1 MAYRSEIELALDEM
15 ISDETGMRFQGIAVI
30 HAQQKWPQLMACERK
45 KDGGLDAH
53 ADGASQPDGKGIGL
67 ACSIRASLKKL
78 GDDAE
83 QVKKHHPDVKLLIF
97 STAEKVSEYEKH
109 SWGKKILEKFGLQL
123 DVVSREEFIS
133 WLRAPMQADI
143 CRELGI
149 APSMGQDLEPA
160 FERAQKAA
168 QEIAGDWDRARAYQK
183 PWRPVINLSAFKLDE
198 DGNRAEAITTDSLG
212 ASLGE
217 RQRIILE
224 APAGSGKTTTLVQFA
239 QRVLST
245 GGLAFLVDLPGWV
258 SSHKEILDYV
268 AGYPPFA
275 ADGLDANL
283 LSKLRGRLPLTF
295 LLNGWNEV
303 SIASVEEADIALR
316 GLVQRFP
323 AAIIIVATRTHRH
336 TPPLDG
342 ALRVELSPLGRAQRN
357 EYLDLVLGNTANGLK
372 AKLDSNRVLHSITR
386 TPLILA
392 EVADLYRSGKNIPPT
407 KLGVLAAVMD
417 AVEQPTEHRVS
428 LRQAPLWGHAVDYL
442 RALSMT
448 MTSRG
453 ETELGASDARNE
465 VNSVSDA
472 LRTAGH
478 ITSVPQPDEILAELS
493 KRHVLVQSHGRDSA
507 FRFQHQ
513 QYQEFYAAG
522 ALKTRLLELLQSKNP
537 KKEKAFQKW
546 YVNEPR
552 WEEALLML
560 AEDIGGRGEEKPIVE
575 AGAELVRL
583 ALEVDPI
590 FTGALARRCG
600 PAIWSEVRNEIGVL
614 LRAWYDAP
622 DPNHK
627 RCALAAMLATG
638 SDDFKDIVVPLL
650 TSSNDQFR
658 LAVYHSGAEFLPSS
672 LGPDWSEIVHGWPE
686 DARLEFVLELADDPW
701 LSDKVEQFA
710 LSDPSAK
717 VKWNVARRLS
727 WYGYTERVEKLLMPL
742 DDAAFR
748 EAARSLD
755 PDEIPQSQWP
765 RVVAVYEQI
774 HKEASDPFERL
785 RLLHVLQTFGGTKIV
800 ERMKT
805 ELDGLGPD
813 QLKPGDN
820 QGQIRWA
827 LDELQKSDPKWV
839 SEWAIRKVLDKSIW
853 FGASQGLI
861 TQISDEEREALY
873 ARFRAEVLDQAE
885 QQRLSRVLVS
895 VMDPRFAARVFGT
908 ACEIRAELLYPPVHD
923 QAKWN
928 LFRQVEDL
936 LRPISPAVLLEG
948 ISEKLDKPPEVVELD
963 ILTDTLPA
971 TNISKP
977 DVRSSISE
985 EMRLK
990 LRTYLKRGAKLGADP
1005 DGLPASTRAHLAQLL
1020 ANVGEPE
1027 DLEDI
1032 RRLIE
1037 ADSVRFEKVQ
1047 AARMKGDRSH
1057 DETGYG
1063 FLYLEAVTMVDPTEA
1078 DGVVLELIR
1087 SQQYEHVLSQRLPFL
1102 ARKNKGQP
1110 GFGTNRMD
1118 FKKIWRSRAGEP
1130 DERFVEERRSRFADA
1145 LREQMGR
1152 IKTEREGATD
1162 KRPFDYRLKILGG
1175 ALAALDGRRSTKLV
1189 LELMELPGPWDG
1201 WTKVGALESLLS
1213 WGVRLGLEEVLRI
1226 LDPVIQELRA
1236 AGIYSDNQN
1245 AWLFAR
1251 CLSVMAFVEQPAA
1264 GVAKIRALI
1273 SELRFRPYELDGVVA
1288 ALGASRCDDAI
1299 DVLMEFAGVDGKG
1312 VEAIGESWI
1321 KAIATLEG
1329 TRSSEILL
1337 SFVDPNSKVFNRDFF
1352 PDHRYGDLLARLLA
1366 ERAVK
1371 DKVLK
1376 GKLGELANGG
1386 LPAAKRMLLAKVF
1399 SQFDGEDNRVEG
1411 LCILRDDG
1419 SGIPYELFRSME
1431 EAFLERRP
1439 YGPGSGTVTLVPR
1452 GSNALRNRL
1461 FEMSLKDPLRK
1472 RSAFAL
1478 LGQIEVWRLEYGR
1491 PEDEPRHPA
1500 IESDVPW
1507 PLLPS

>member
-1 MAYRSEIELALDEM
+1 MAYRSEIKLALDEM
-15 ISDETGMRFQGIAVI
+15 ISDETGMRFQGLTVI
-30 HAQQKWPQLMACERK
+30 HAQQKWPQLVACERK

-53 ADGASQPDGKGIGL
+53 ADGASQRDGKGIGL
-67 ACSIRASLKKL
+67 ACSIRASFKKL
-78 GDDAE
+78 SDDAE
-83 QVKKHHPDVKLLIF
+83 QVKRHHPDVQLLIF
-97 STAEKVSEYEKH
+97 STAEKVSEYEKELW
-109 SWGKKILEKFGLQL
+109 SRKILEKFGLQL
-123 DVVSREEFIS
+123 VVVSREEFIS
-133 WLRAPMQADI
+133 WLRAPAQSEI

-149 APSMGQDLEPA
+149 APAMGQDLEPA

-168 QEIAGDWDRARAYQK
+168 QEIARDWDRAYRK

-198 DGNRAEAITTDSLG
+198 HGNRIEAITTDSLG

-239 QRVLST
+239 QRALSA
-245 GGLAFLVDLPGWV
+245 GALAFLVDLPKWV
-258 SSHKEILDYV
+258 SSHKNILPFI
-268 AGYPPFA
+268 AEYPAFTA
-275 ADGLDANL
+275 NGLDATL
-283 LSKLRGRLPLTF
+283 LSKLRSELPLTF

-303 SIASVEEADIALR
+303 SITSVEEADIALR
-316 GLVQRFP
+316 DLARSFP
-323 AAIIIVATRTHRH
+323 AAIIIVATRTHRL

-342 ALRVELSPLGRAQRN
+342 ALRVEISALGRAQRN
-357 EYLDLVLGNTANGLK
+357 EYLDLALGKTANGLK
-372 AKLDSNRVLHSITR
+372 AMLDSNRVLHYITR

-392 EVADLYRSGKNIPPT
+392 EVADLYRSGKDIPPT

-417 AVEQPTEHRVS
+417 AIEQSTEHRVS
-428 LRQAPLWGHAVDYL
+428 LQQAPLWGHSVDYL
-442 RALSMT
+442 RALSMA
-448 MTSRG
+448 MTARG
-453 ETELGASDARNE
+453 QIELGAPDARD
-465 VNSVSDA
+465 VINSVSAA

-478 ITSVPQPDEILAELS
+478 ITSVPQPDEILNELS
-493 KRHVLVQSHGRDSA
+493 KRHVLVPTHGREIS

-513 QYQEFYAAG
+513 QYQEFFACG
-522 ALKTRLLELLQSKNP
+522 ALKMRLLEPVQGKGPN
-537 KKEKAFQKW
+537 KDRAFQKS

-552 WEEALLML
+552 WEESLLML
-560 AEDIGGRGEEKPIVE
+560 AEDIGGRGKEKPIFE
-575 AGAELVRL
+575 AGAKLVRL

-590 FTGALARRCG
+590 FAGELARRCG
-600 PAIWSEVRNEIGVL
+600 PAIWSEVRNEIGVA
-614 LRAWYDAP
+614 LRAWYDVP

-627 RCALAAMLATG
+627 QCALAAMLATG

-650 TSSNDQFR
+650 TSSKDEFR

-672 LGPDWSEIVHGWPE
+672 LGPNWSDIVHGWPE
-686 DARLEFVLELADDPW
+686 DARLEFVLQLADDPW

-727 WYGYTERVEKLLMPL
+727 WYGYTEKVEQLLTPL

-748 EAARSLD
+748 EAARSLH

-800 ERMKT
+800 ERMKA

-839 SEWAIRKVLDKSIW
+839 SEWAMRKVLDKSIW

-861 TQISDEEREALY
+861 TQVSDEEREALY
-873 ARFRAEVLDQAE
+873 SRFRTEVLDQAE
-885 QQRLSRVLVS
+885 QQRVLRVLVS
-895 VMDPRFAARVFGT
+895 VMDPRFAARVFAT
-908 ACEIRAELLYPPVHD
+908 VCEIRAELSYPPVHD

-936 LRPISPAVLLEG
+936 LRPINPAVLLEG

-971 TNISKP
+971 TNISKA

-990 LRTYLKRGAKLGADP
+990 LRAYLKRGAKLGADP

-1020 ANVGEPE
+1020 ANVGERE

-1032 RRLIE
+1032 RRLVK

-1063 FLYLEAVTMVDPTEA
+1063 LLYLEAVTMVDPAEA
-1078 DGVVLELIR
+1078 DGVVVELIR

-1102 ARKNKGQP
+1102 AGKNKGQL
-1110 GFGTNRMD
+1110 GFGTSRMD
-1118 FKKIWRSRAGEP
+1118 FKKIWKSRAGEP

-1145 LREQMGR
+1145 LREQMER
-1152 IKTEREGATD
+1152 IKTEREAATD

-1189 LELMELPGPWDG
+1189 LELMELPGRWDG

-1236 AGIYSDNQN
+1236 AGIHSDNQN

-1251 CLSVMAFVEQPAA
+1251 CLSVLAFAEPPAA

-1288 ALGASRCDDAI
+1288 ALGASRCDGAI

-1337 SFVDPNSKVFNRDFF
+1337 SFVDPNAKVFNRDFI

-1376 GKLGELANGG
+1376 GKLVELANGG
-1386 LPAAKRMLLAKVF
+1386 LPPAKRMLLAKVF
-1399 SQFDGEDNRVEG
+1399 SQFAGEDDRVEG

-1419 SGIPYELFRSME
+1419 SGVPYELVRSME
-1431 EAFLERRP
+1431 EAFLEHRP
-1439 YGPGSGTVTLVPR
+1439 YGPGSNTYTIVPR
-1452 GSNALRNRL
+1452 GSNALRKRL
-1461 FEMSLKDPLRK
+1461 FEMSLTDPLRK

-1478 LGQIEVWRLEYGR
+1478 LGQIEVWRLEHGR

-1500 IESDVPW
+1500 VDSGEPW
-1507 PLLPS
+1507 PLLS